1 MRKKDVVKSINM
13 TNDLCKAECSKSNNC
28 QSCHFN
34 KKNKSCICY
43 NTNPELLLDRDF
55 NS

>member
-28 QSCHFN
+28 QGCHFN
-34 KKNKSCICY
+34 KKNKVVFAIILIQNY
-43 NTNPELLLDRDF
+43 Y
-55 NS
+55 